1 VTTAEQLEQW
11 RGRHVVDAEGQDLGK
26 LDDVYY
32 QRTGEPVLIR
42 VTSGFF
48 GRKHALIPL
57 TDSSVGRDY
66 LRVGFRRDQIEHA
79 STDAAADV
87 VDAETA
93 RSVASA
99 YGVVLPEAE
108 SGYVSSV
115 QIEARR
121 AEAQAAHERAVEL
134 EAEAQ
139 RRAGDADATR
149 DHAVSADH
157 TATQAEHDAA
167 AAAAAAAEARA
178 RAEAVAATQTQQ

>member
-11 RGRHVVDAEGQDLGK
+11 RGRHVVDVEGQDLGK

-32 QRTGEPVLIR
+32 QSTGEPVLIR

-48 GRKHALIPL
+48 GRKHALVPL

-66 LRVGFRRDQIEHA
+66 LRVGFRRDQVEQA
-79 STDAAADV
+79 STEAADV
-87 VDAETA
+87 VDADAA

-99 YGVVLPEAE
+99 YGIVLPDAE
-108 SGYVSSV
+108 SGYLSSV

-121 AEAQAAHERAVEL
+121 VEAQAARERAEAL
-134 EAEAQ
+134 EAEAR
-139 RRAGDADATR
+139 RRADDADATR
-149 DHAVSADH
+149 EHAVSAHH

-167 AAAAAAAEARA
+167 AAAAAAAEARV
-178 RAEAVAATQTQQ
+178 RAEAAAAQTQQ